1 MTGAGNDTAHDA
13 TALTTLDVRVADGIA
28 TVTLDRPERRNGITN
43 RMLVELTNLLECLA
57 GDRSVAV
64 VVLTGAG
71 RDFCVGA
78 DLKHYTDDGAAG
90 SNGEAEPKL
99 DTASFAAAVL
109 LHDMPQVTIAAVN
122 GACAGA
128 GLGWAAS
135 CDLRYAARSA
145 VFNTAFLDVAVAGDM
160 GGPWSLTRLLGAGK
174 ARELYFLPGKF
185 DAAEAE
191 RIGLVNAV
199 FDDDAMA
206 GEVGARAAR
215 IAGAAPLARTGMKAN
230 FLAAER
236 LDYRDFIE
244 LESERHQRITSSRDT
259 QEAFRAFVEKRTP
272 HFEGR

>member
-1 MTGAGNDTAHDA
+1 MTDLTERSGADLGLGLD
-13 TALTTLDVRVADGIA
+13 TLDVAVSESGIA

-43 RMLVELTNLLECLA
+43 RMLVELTGLLERLA
-57 GDRSVAV
+57 ADGSVGV

-78 DLKHYTDDGAAG
+78 DLKHYTSDESGPTGD
-90 SNGEAEPKL
+90 EPSL

-109 LHDMPQVTIAAVN
+109 LHEMPQVTIAAVN

-128 GLGWAAS
+128 GLGWAAA

-191 RIGLVNAV
+191 RIGLVNAT
-199 FDDDAMA
+199 FDDDALA
-206 GEVGARAAR
+206 GEIAARSAR
-215 IAGAAPLARTGMKAN
+215 IAAAAPLARTGMKAN

-236 LDYRDFIE
+236 LDYRDFVE

-272 HFEGR
+272 HFEGH